1 MLSVSGA
8 PSISVNVVVLLVAA
22 TAIVSVAAWAA
33 KSLRS
38 ALVLNPY
45 VVRKRGQVYR
55 LFTAGLIHADA
66 MHLLFNMMTLW
77 FFANGVVRI
86 LGAPRFLVLYLSA
99 IVVGFV
105 PTTLRYMRQPAYNS
119 LGASGAVAAVTFSAI
134 ALQPGLRVGI
144 PFVPVLVPG
153 ILYGALYLAYSAWHS
168 YRARDGI
175 NHDAHFTGAV
185 YGALLT
191 FVLEP
196 ARVQRTLAHLL

>member
-1 MLSVSGA
+1 MWSVRGGL
-8 PSISVNVVVLLVAA
+8 PISPNVVVFVIAV
-22 TAIVSVAAWAA
+22 TAIVSVAAWIS

-45 VVRKRGQVYR
+45 VVKKRGQVHR
-55 LFTAGLIHADA
+55 LFTAGLVHADA

-77 FFANGVVRI
+77 FFAGGVVRY
-86 LGAPRFLVLYLSA
+86 LGVVRFLLLYFTA
-99 IVVGFV
+99 VVVGFV
-105 PTTLRYMRQPAYNS
+105 PTTLRHMNSPAYNS

-153 ILYGALYLAYSAWHS
+153 IVYGVLYLAYSAWHS

-185 YGALLT
+185 YGAVLT
-191 FVLEP
+191 YVFEP
-196 ARVQRTLAHLL
+196 DRVQRTLGHLI